1 MINKELEIVLSPLA
15 GVTDRAFRSIC
26 NDYSLDYAY
35 TEMVSAKGLL
45 YSDRVTKELL
55 AKYPGEKNLGVQIFG
70 SDPEV
75 MKDIIKNIIEKKH
88 DFDSIDINMGCPAK
102 KIVKNGEGS
111 ALMRDPELI
120 KRIVFTLAEATELPL
135 SVKFRLGF
143 DDESINYLEVGKIC
157 QDYGAKKVTLH
168 ARTREQMY
176 SGKADWD
183 AIKNLKESLDI
194 KVVGNGDI
202 FTPEDAKAM
211 IEYTGVDSIA
221 IGRGATGNPFI
232 FKQIKDYFEKGTY
245 SMPDID
251 EIIDII
257 KKHYNL
263 LCQFKKDRIAINEM
277 RKHITWYLKGLRGSN
292 AFKNKINTTKDK
304 DEVFALLNDYR
315 EEYKQNVKEES

>member
-1 MINKELEIVLSPLA
+1 MKNSSIELILSPLA

-70 SDPEV
+70 SDGQIMRDVVKE
-75 MKDIIKNIIEKKH
+75 IIEKQY

-111 ALMRDPELI
+111 ALMRNPELVKEI
-120 KRIVFTLAEATELPL
+120 IYTLAEATDIPI

-143 DDESINYLEVGKIC
+143 DDENINYLQIGKIA
-157 QDYGAKKVTLH
+157 QDYGAYKVTLH

-183 AIKNLKESLDI
+183 AIKELKESLDI
-194 KVVGNGDI
+194 QVAGNGDI
-202 FTPEDAKAM
+202 FTPEDAKRM
-211 IEYTGVDSIA
+211 VEYTGVDAIA
-221 IGRGATGNPFI
+221 IGRGAMGNPFI
-232 FKQIKDYFEKGTY
+232 FKQIKEYFDTGTY
-245 SMPDID
+245 SKPDID
-251 EIIDII
+251 EIIDVIER
-257 KKHYNL
+257 HYNL
-263 LCQFKKDRIAINEM
+263 MTQFKTERIAVNEM
-277 RKHITWYLKGLRGSN
+277 RKHISWYIKGLRGSN
-292 AFKNKINTTKDK
+292 ALKNSINGTKNK
-304 DEVFALLNDYR
+304 DEVLDLLYKFREDYKLNA
-315 EEYKQNVKEES
+315 EKEG